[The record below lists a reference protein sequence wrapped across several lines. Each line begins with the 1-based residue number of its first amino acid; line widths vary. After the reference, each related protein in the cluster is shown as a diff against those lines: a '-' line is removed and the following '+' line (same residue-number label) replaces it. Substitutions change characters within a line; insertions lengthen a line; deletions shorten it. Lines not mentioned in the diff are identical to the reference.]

1 MKQQWAPQ
9 ELIDH
14 WMLTDTE
21 MVLINKYH
29 TDSNRLGCALLLK
42 YFQCEGKF
50 PQRKQDIPRV
60 VVEHVSHL
68 LKLDITLF
76 DNYKWEKGTIDRHR
90 SQIRIFLGI
99 HTGTVADANAVLTW
113 LETQSQSLE
122 EHNFDRLKE
131 VMYERYKELKIEP
144 PEPKRIE
151 RLVHSAVHSAD
162 ERLYIKILQ
171 KLPPDTQEKLEAL
184 LNDSSPSGNTIPLSD
199 LKSEVGTSSL
209 ENVLS
214 EITKIER
221 IRALSLPPDLFS
233 DISHKRILWCKQRIA
248 VEDLSEI
255 RRHPAPVRYTLLSA
269 FCYQREQEITDT
281 LIELLIT
288 LIHKIGVRAK
298 RIVEK
303 EFIKDIRRVHGK
315 NKLLYKVA
323 EASIEKPDG
332 KVKEVIYPVAPE
344 QKLRD
349 LVQEFKSGGSYEQK
363 VQTIMH
369 GSYSHHYRRMVPF
382 ILKTLTFCATN
393 ETSKPILA
401 ALDIMRKYSD
411 KTMVSYPETEKVPLD
426 NVVPDDWL
434 EAVKQGKRINR
445 INYELCVLKVL
456 REKLRSK
463 EIYVKGASRYR
474 NPDEDLPADFNAK
487 RIEYYADLHKPLS
500 AHEFIEIQKK
510 ELQEALEMFDKGMPE
525 NQKVKLIT
533 RNGKPWIKVS
543 PLDPQPEPK
552 NLTSLKVEVGRRWNQ
567 LYLLD
572 ILKEADLRIGFTS
585 LFKSP
590 TPFEKLPREILQKRL
605 LLCLFGLGTNAG
617 IKRIASGSQTESYR
631 DLFYIRNRFIN
642 RDGLRAA
649 IASVA
654 NAILRERMVGI
665 WGEATSLASDS
676 KKFGSW
682 DQNLMTE
689 WHIRYRGPGIM
700 VYWHVEKKA
709 LCIYS
714 QIKRCSSSEVAAM
727 IEGVLRHCTDME
739 VEKDYVDSHGQ
750 DETAFAFCYMLD
762 FELLPRLKGIGRQ
775 KLYRPEA
782 GNPKAYPNLQPILTR
797 PINWELIGK
806 YYDEDIKYTTALKLG
821 TADAEAILSRFT
833 KNKVKHPAFQA
844 VSELGKVRKTIFMC
858 KYLNSEILR
867 QEIEEGLNVIENWNS
882 ANDFIWYG
890 KGGEIAVNNKEDQET
905 AILALHLLQICMVY
919 INTLFVQKVL
929 AEKDWLN
936 RMQPEDFRGLT
947 PLFYGHI
954 NPYGRLVLNMDERI
968 MI

>member
-1 MKQQWAPQ
+1 MKQEWTPQ
-9 ELIDH
+9 EIVDH
-14 WMLTDTE
+14 WMLTDME
-21 MVLINKYH
+21 MILINKH
-29 TDSNRLGCALLLK
+29 HADSNKLGFALLLK
-42 YFQCEGKF
+42 YFQREGKF
-50 PQRKQDIPRV
+50 PQRKKDIPRV
-60 VVEHVSHL
+60 IVEHIAHQLHL
-68 LKLDITLF
+68 EITLF
-76 DNYKWEKGTIDRHR
+76 DNYKWEQGTIDRHR

-99 HTGTVADANAVLTW
+99 RIGTVADANAVLTW
-113 LETQSQSLE
+113 LETQSQLLE

-131 VMYERYKELKIEP
+131 VVYERYKELKIEP

-151 RLVHSAVHSAD
+151 RLVHSAVRTAD
-162 ERLYIKILQ
+162 ERLYTKILQ
-171 KLPPDTQEKLEAL
+171 KLSPEIQEKLEAIL
-184 LNDSSPSGNTIPLSD
+184 YENSPLGNTSLFSD
-199 LKSEVGTSSL
+199 LKNEAGTSTL

-214 EITKIER
+214 EITKLES

-233 DISHKRILWCKQRIA
+233 DVSRKRILWCKQRIA

-255 RRHPAPVRYTLLSA
+255 RRHPASVRYTLLSA

-288 LIHKIGVRAK
+288 LIHKIGARAK

-323 EASIEKPDG
+323 EASIENPEG
-332 KVKEVIYPVAPE
+332 KVKEIIYPVAPE
-344 QKLRD
+344 QTLRD

-363 VQTIMH
+363 VQTIMR

-382 ILKTLTFCATN
+382 ILKTLFLCATN
-393 ETSKPILA
+393 ETSKPVLA
-401 ALDIMRKYSD
+401 ALNLMRKYAD
-411 KTMVSYPETEKVPLD
+411 KNMVLYPEAEKVPLD
-426 NVVPDDWL
+426 SIVPDDWL
-434 EAVKQGKRINR
+434 EAVKQGQRVNR

-456 REKLRSK
+456 REKLRCK

-474 NPDEDLPADFNAK
+474 NPDEDLPADFNAR
-487 RIEYYADLHKPLS
+487 RIEYYADLRKPLS
-500 AHEFIEIQKK
+500 ANEFVEVQKK
-510 ELQEALEMFDKGMPE
+510 EMQEALEMFDKGMIR
-525 NQKVKLIT
+525 NQKVKLIE
-533 RNGKPWIKVS
+533 RNGRPWIKVS

-552 NLTSLKVEVGRRWNQ
+552 NLASLKVEVGRRWNQ

-572 ILKEADLRIGFTS
+572 ILKEADLRIGFTH

-617 IKRIASGSQTESYR
+617 IKRVASGSQESYR

-654 NAILRERMVGI
+654 NAVLRERIVSI

-676 KKFGSW
+676 KKFGAW

-709 LCIYS
+709 LCIFS

-727 IEGVLRHCTDME
+727 IEGVLRHCTDMQ

-750 DETAFAFCYMLD
+750 DETAFAFCYMLN

-782 GNPKAYPNLQPILTR
+782 GNPTAYPNLQPILTR

-844 VSELGKVRKTIFMC
+844 VSELGKVRKTIFLC

-867 QEIEEGLNVIENWNS
+867 QEIEGGMNVIENWNS

-919 INTLFVQKVL
+919 INTLLVQKVL
-929 AEKDWLN
+929 SEEDWLD
-936 RMQPEDFRGLT
+936 RMQSEDFRGLT

-968 MI
+968 ML